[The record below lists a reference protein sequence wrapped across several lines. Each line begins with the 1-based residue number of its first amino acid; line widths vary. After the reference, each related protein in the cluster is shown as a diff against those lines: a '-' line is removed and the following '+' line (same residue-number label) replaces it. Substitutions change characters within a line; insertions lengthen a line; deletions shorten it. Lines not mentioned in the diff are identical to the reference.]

1 MANLSFSFP
10 NGVKRTFF
18 NVELKDGRKLQ
29 VKMPKKSTFSK
40 VSTLQ
45 GFSNNPDASV
55 DDVID
60 TLSALI
66 AECLSNNLNGD
77 TVKASEIAEDYDIEE
92 MQQFL
97 NMYMDQF
104 VAGIQNEKN

>member
-1 MANLSFSFP
+1 MANLSFSFA
-10 NGVKRTFF
+10 NGVKRSFF

-40 VSTLQ
+40 ISTLQ
-45 GFSNNPDASV
+45 DFSKDPDASV

-66 AECLSNNLNGD
+66 AECLSNNLNSE
-77 TVKASEIAEDYDIEE
+77 KIEASDIADDYDIEE
-92 MQQFL
+92 MEQFL
-97 NMYMDQF
+97 NMYMDKF